1 MMSNRSTASIAADA
15 DPHRSTIRV
24 RNIRESV
31 VYHLMFDGDIGRLT
45 GALLKQHI
53 QSICGIPTDQQIL
66 TFNNFNV
73 TNETTGFDLGLHDG
87 CTLLLDTIARTTR
100 RNSGAAEDQYGTVRG
115 SSTEPSM
122 QQQQQQSSAGAAA
135 SAGPINRPA
144 VLPPSKSRFEREM
157 ESLRRDDRSASVPQR
172 NAAAAAAAT
181 GSGYGYTNGAGSH
194 VAGLNASSSI
204 FLPTTTNHGLTGYP
218 ASGLYDDVDVDVE
231 ITEESGVP
239 LWQPTNSI
247 DVEENRLLQ
256 QDYIWKMEQVRF
268 ETERMNRE
276 REMLR
281 QKQELDYQAELLE
294 RERIELERKTH
305 GEKLKYASLQTTLH
319 DEMAIEAK
327 VSAMTEESVYR
338 SRYMS

>member
-1 MMSNRSTASIAADA
+1 MMSNRNTSITADA

-53 QSICGIPTDQQIL
+53 QSICGIPMEQQIL
-66 TFNNFNV
+66 TFNTFHV

-87 CTLLLDTIARTTR
+87 CTMLLDTVARTSR
-100 RNSGAAEDQYGTVRG
+100 RSVAGAEDHLGTVRG
-115 SSTEPSM
+115 SSTDPS
-122 QQQQQQSSAGAAA
+122 AYA
-135 SAGPINRPA
+135 SAAPQVARPA

-157 ESLRRDDRSASVPQR
+157 ESLRRDDHHASVHRGGGGGSAAASPYVAPH
-172 NAAAAAAAT
+172 AAAANPYSHH
-181 GSGYGYTNGAGSH
+181 SGA
-194 VAGLNASSSI
+194 AGLNASSSI
-204 FLPTTTNHGLTGYP
+204 FLPTTTNHGLAGYP

-281 QKQELDYQAELLE
+281 QKQELDYQSELLE

-305 GEKLKYASLQTTLH
+305 GERLKYASLQSTLH

-338 SRYMS
+338 SRFM

>member
-1 MMSNRSTASIAADA
+1 MMSNRTAASIAADA

-53 QSICGIPTDQQIL
+53 QSICGIPVDQQIL
-66 TFNNFNV
+66 TFNNFNI

-87 CTLLLDTIARTTR
+87 CTLLLDTVARTSR
-100 RNSGAAEDQYGTVRG
+100 RSVAGAEDQFGAVRG
-115 SSTEPSM
+115 SSTDPMGAST
-122 QQQQQQSSAGAAA
+122 SSAANAATA
-135 SAGPINRPA
+135 PIARPS

-157 ESLRRDDRSASVPQR
+157 ESLRRDEQQHPSVHR
-172 NAAAAAAAT
+172 GVAAASPYAAPHQQHQSYAT
-181 GSGYGYTNGAGSH
+181 
-194 VAGLNASSSI
+194 GLNASSSI
-204 FLPTTTNHGLTGYP
+204 FLPTANNHGLTGYP

-256 QDYIWKMEQVRF
+256 QDYVWKMEQVRF

-305 GEKLKYASLQTTLH
+305 SERLKYASLQSTLH

-338 SRYMS
+338 SRFM